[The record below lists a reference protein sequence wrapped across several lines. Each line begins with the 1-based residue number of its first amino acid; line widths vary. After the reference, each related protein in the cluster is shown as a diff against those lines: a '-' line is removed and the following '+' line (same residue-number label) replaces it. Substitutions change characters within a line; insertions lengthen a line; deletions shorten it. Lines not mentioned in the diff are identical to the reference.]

1 MKSLLPVIH
10 ADGNNLGQ
18 AMGTEEQAG
27 IVRAALGQVEQ
38 SVADGCGGLTGNVT
52 PGHTLRQH

>member
-1 MKSLLPVIH
+1 
-10 ADGNNLGQ
+10 
-18 AMGTEEQAG
+18 MGTEEQAG

-38 SVADGCGGLTGNVT
+38 GVADGCGGLTGNVT